1 MVGYVIGSAFNIAIE
16 DQIECLT
23 PGLAAATASAP
34 ISDTFA
40 IVLTLIVRMIAFAAI
55 GATILRN
62 ETVKPIIIRHAFIS
76 FLAIF

>member
-1 MVGYVIGSAFNIAIE
+1 MGYVIGSAFNIAIE

-34 ISDTFA
+34 ISNA
-40 IVLTLIVRMIAFAAI
+40 VAVELRLTGHIIAFAAI
-55 GATILRN
+55 RATILRI
-62 ETVKPIIIRHAFIS
+62 ETVKPIIIRHDFIS